1 MGIFVQLTATR
12 ILGTNLQ
19 SGNSKEKLHS
29 VVSRHRLTPPLRSAS
44 VILRYSPDGRYLS
57 LQNPS
62 GIYILSRNPLR
73 LVTYIVAPHSYEA
86 VFSADSQSIIA
97 VSFGLSYGRWNV
109 EDTRKLAGKDLRIP
123 DGCIDAELSPHAD
136 LLACYRPD
144 FSLGLYQLS
153 TDQWVFSE
161 QFHSPDPRFFF
172 VPVPLDMDTAFA
184 GAFGFVLSNDLK
196 PLASRHII
204 RLLMAF
210 SPDGKTLIAGD
221 PRDAVRVDLEIHK
234 KASLPGSLQKHLTGT
249 FVIRDENRVL
259 AIDREKPDRPA
270 ILSLTNG
277 EILSNPAFR
286 ADSARLADNSRYLF
300 LQDGGVPGVRA
311 FDLEKNLEV
320 KLPENIGADIYA
332 SELAVYD
339 ANGDVSLYHLGESL
353 PFAVISLPLDD
364 LPILRSAC
372 LAPDFDELAI
382 AVDGVGGLFRIDTG
396 KRVAGFP
403 RFSAANLAE
412 QSTGFLLMPARRTV
426 PQQVVQ
432 LDTQVGTT
440 SPAWTGGKSHLHS
453 GGSVLLEYSFE
464 SPMGRGILTVTER
477 GLPFMLRALEPA
489 SGKEFW
495 KRGFTEDPPIPF
507 ADPQGEHLVLGWKA
521 KTEGARQ
528 ATKHSSDATKTAFK
542 KAKLGDHDSFFEVL
556 EARSGKSLGGV
567 LVQAGNGASSFES
580 AFSEGG
586 MLFLQKDVVR
596 VSVYSLQDSQLKS
609 RLVGERL
616 AASAASSLFAVSE
629 GLGRLSI
636 YDLQSLAKLDQQ
648 VFADDLAYIH
658 FSADGKRLFVLT
670 EHQAAIILDVSD
682 VRNAGVQAS
691 QTKEDKN

>member
-1 MGIFVQLTATR
+1 
-12 ILGTNLQ
+12 
-19 SGNSKEKLHS
+19 
-29 VVSRHRLTPPLRSAS
+29 
-44 VILRYSPDGRYLS
+44 
-57 LQNPS
+57 
-62 GIYILSRNPLR
+62 
-73 LVTYIVAPHSYEA
+73 
-86 VFSADSQSIIA
+86 
-97 VSFGLSYGRWNV
+97 
-109 EDTRKLAGKDLRIP
+109 
-123 DGCIDAELSPHAD
+123 
-136 LLACYRPD
+136 
-144 FSLGLYQLS
+144 
-153 TDQWVFSE
+153 
-161 QFHSPDPRFFF
+161 
-172 VPVPLDMDTAFA
+172 
-184 GAFGFVLSNDLK
+184 
-196 PLASRHII
+196 
-204 RLLMAF
+204 
-210 SPDGKTLIAGD
+210 
-221 PRDAVRVDLEIHK
+221 
-234 KASLPGSLQKHLTGT
+234 
-249 FVIRDENRVL
+249 
-259 AIDREKPDRPA
+259 
-270 ILSLTNG
+270 
-277 EILSNPAFR
+277 
-286 ADSARLADNSRYLF
+286 NSRYLF

-320 KLPENIGADIYA
+320 KLPENIGAEIYA
-332 SELAVYD
+332 SELSVYD

-464 SPMGRGILTVTER
+464 SPMGRGILPVTER
-477 GLPFMLRALEPA
+477 GLPFMLRELEPA
-489 SGKEFW
+489 SGNEFG
-495 KRGFTEDPPIPF
+495 KR
-507 ADPQGEHLVLGWKA
+507 
-521 KTEGARQ
+521 
-528 ATKHSSDATKTAFK
+528 
-542 KAKLGDHDSFFEVL
+542 
-556 EARSGKSLGGV
+556 
-567 LVQAGNGASSFES
+567 ASSFES

-648 VFADDLAYIH
+648 VFADDL
-658 FSADGKRLFVLT
+658 
-670 EHQAAIILDVSD
+670 
-682 VRNAGVQAS
+682 
-691 QTKEDKN
+691 